1 MYFQLFTS
9 NQKLANNH
17 PLCPPSRDFGT
28 GEARASELFNGS
40 IGELVNRSIQLSSAT
55 RTTKSQMH

>member
-40 IGELVNRSIQLSSAT
+40 IGESFNRAT
-55 RTTKSQMH
+55 N